1 MFHSWTAP
9 ARGAGRRSARVA
21 MYTMETTSVDAMDTN
36 RPHVLVVDDEPD
48 MVALLQDVLRRAG
61 FEADGAGNGEDAR
74 RAMAQRQY
82 ALMLLDLRLKA
93 EDGLTLARQLRQASR
108 IPIIMI
114 SGSSDETDRVLLL
127 ELAADDFLVKPF
139 SSRELIARVRAVLR
153 RYDMSPQPPAPAPAK
168 SAAPAGNERLC
179 FGDWMLDLTEREL
192 HRRDGSLCALTQ
204 AEFRLLEAFV
214 RQPRR
219 IWTRDQLLEQTR
231 SLDTEVF
238 DRTIDVLILR
248 LRRKIEPNPKH
259 PSYICTERGTGY
271 LFATDVT
278 RP

>member
-1 MFHSWTAP
+1 MNGPGDCNAAT
-9 ARGAGRRSARVA
+9 RNAGDK
-21 MYTMETTSVDAMDTN
+21 SVDNLETN

-61 FEADGAGNGEDAR
+61 FEVDGAQCGEEAR
-74 RAMAQRQY
+74 RAMASRDY
-82 ALMLLDLRLKA
+82 ALMLLDLRLKT
-93 EDGLTLARQLRQASR
+93 EDGLTLAREMRQASA

-127 ELAADDFLVKPF
+127 ELAADDFLIKPF
-139 SSRELIARVRAVLR
+139 SPRELVARVRAVLR
-153 RYDMSPQPPAPAPAK
+153 RYDKSPQAAPTPPAH
-168 SAAPAGNERLC
+168 AAARAGNERLR
-179 FGDWMLDLTEREL
+179 FGGWTLDLTEREL
-192 HRRDGSLCALTQ
+192 HRVDGSLCALTQ
-204 AEFRLLEAFV
+204 TEFRLLEAFV

-231 SLDTEVF
+231 SFDADVF

-259 PSYICTERGTGY
+259 PSYICTERGMGY
-271 LFATDVT
+271 LFSAEVT
-278 RP
+278 RS

>member
-1 MFHSWTAP
+1 
-9 ARGAGRRSARVA
+9 
-21 MYTMETTSVDAMDTN
+21 METS

-61 FEADGAGNGEDAR
+61 FEADGAGCGDDAR
-74 RAMAQRQY
+74 RAMASRAY
-82 ALMLLDLRLKA
+82 SLMLLDLRLKA
-93 EDGLTLARQLRQASR
+93 EDGLTLARQMRQNSA

-127 ELAADDFLVKPF
+127 ELAADDFLIKPF

-153 RYDMSPQPPAPAPAK
+153 RYDLSPQAAPAAPART
-168 SAAPAGNERLC
+168 AAAAGNERLQ
-179 FGDWMLDLTEREL
+179 FGDWTLDLTEREL

-204 AEFRLLEAFV
+204 AEFRLLEVFV

-259 PSYICTERGTGY
+259 PSYICTERGMGY
-271 LFATDVT
+271 LFSADVT

>member
-1 MFHSWTAP
+1 ME
-9 ARGAGRRSARVA
+9 
-21 MYTMETTSVDAMDTN
+21 TMETT

-61 FEADGAGNGEDAR
+61 FEADGAACGDDAR
-74 RAMAQRQY
+74 RAMASRTY

-93 EDGLTLARQLRQASR
+93 EDGLTLARQMRQNST

-127 ELAADDFLVKPF
+127 ELAADDFLIKPF
-139 SSRELIARVRAVLR
+139 SARELIARVRAVLR
-153 RYDMSPQPPAPAPAK
+153 RYDRSPQ
-168 SAAPAGNERLC
+168 AAPLQAPTDDGNERLR
-179 FGDWMLDLTEREL
+179 FGGWTLDLTEREL
-192 HRRDGSLCALTQ
+192 HRNDGSLCALTQ

-248 LRRKIEPNPKH
+248 LRRKIEANPKH
-259 PSYICTERGTGY
+259 PSYICTERGVGY
-271 LFATDVT
+271 LFSADVV

>member
-1 MFHSWTAP
+1 
-9 ARGAGRRSARVA
+9 
-21 MYTMETTSVDAMDTN
+21 METS
-36 RPHVLVVDDEPD
+36 RPRVLVVDDEPD

-61 FEADGAGNGEDAR
+61 FEADGVGSGEEAR
-74 RAMAQRQY
+74 RAMAANDY
-82 ALMLLDLRLKA
+82 TLMLLDLRLKA
-93 EDGLTLARQLRQASR
+93 EDGLTLARQMRQGSA

-127 ELAADDFLVKPF
+127 ELAADDFLIKPF

-153 RYDMSPQPPAPAPAK
+153 RYDMHPQAAPAPAPTR
-168 SAAPAGNERLC
+168 AAAGNELLR
-179 FGDWMLDLTEREL
+179 FGDWVLDLTDREL
-192 HRRDGSLCALTQ
+192 RRGDGSVCALTQ
-204 AEFRLLEAFV
+204 AEFRLLETFV

-259 PSYICTERGTGY
+259 PSYICTERGMGY
-271 LFATDVT
+271 LFSTDVT

>member
-1 MFHSWTAP
+1 
-9 ARGAGRRSARVA
+9 
-21 MYTMETTSVDAMDTN
+21 METS
-36 RPHVLVVDDEPD
+36 RPRVLVVDDEPD

-61 FEADGAGNGEDAR
+61 FEADGVGSGDEAR
-74 RAMAQRQY
+74 RAMAAQAY
-82 ALMLLDLRLKA
+82 TLMLLDLRLKA
-93 EDGLTLARQLRQASR
+93 EDGLTLARQMRSDSA

-127 ELAADDFLVKPF
+127 ELAADDFLIKPF

-153 RYDMSPQPPAPAPAK
+153 RYDPQPQPAPASAPPQAK
-168 SAAPAGNERLC
+168 GPVPGNELLR
-179 FGDWMLDLTEREL
+179 FGDWQLDLTDREL
-192 HRRDGSLCALTQ
+192 RRRDGSICALTQ

-259 PSYICTERGTGY
+259 PSYICTERGMGY
-271 LFATDVT
+271 LFSTDVT